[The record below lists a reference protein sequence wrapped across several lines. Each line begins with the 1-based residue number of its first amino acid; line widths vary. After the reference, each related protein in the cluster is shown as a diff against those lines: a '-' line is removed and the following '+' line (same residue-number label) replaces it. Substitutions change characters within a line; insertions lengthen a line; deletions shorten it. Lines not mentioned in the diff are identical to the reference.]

1 MQLEYDTEADAIYV
15 RFRDP
20 QGRVRSHRIDDRRI
34 VDYDE
39 RDEVVG
45 VELLAVSHGVDLDGV
60 PEASRI
66 AEAMRSFPQP
76 LSA

>member
-20 QGRVRSHRIDDRRI
+20 QGRVRSHRIDDRHI

-45 VELLAVSHGVDLDGV
+45 VELLAMSHGVDLEGI

>member
-1 MQLEYDTEADAIYV
+1 MQLEYDTEADAIYG

-20 QGRVRSHRIDDRRI
+20 RGRVRSHRIDDRRI

-39 RDEVVG
+39 LDEVVG